1 MSDDKE
7 TAKTEIVIVR
17 RRSADDGAA
26 GKGGAWKIAYADF
39 VTAMMAFF
47 LVMWLINASN
57 EETRSQVA
65 SYFNPIKLTD
75 TSTGAR
81 SLKDM
86 KDTRSPENSE
96 QGESAEGTAPSRKD
110 VNSEAAAMANPPAS
124 LDTVAEAASV
134 APLEGGGLQSDAE
147 IAPSLQPSKTNP
159 GVGDPFDPKAWEK
172 AKGTP
177 AAETGAKTKPAPEV
191 PPAKEDPAKNTD
203 EPSEKPEAR
212 ENSTVKSEPPSPD
225 EKQRQAAE
233 AEAATIARQIA
244 ERLGGDAERLGPS
257 LEVKA
262 TPDGFLISLTE
273 HETLEMFQTGS
284 ARPTP
289 EALKLVEAV
298 AATVAS
304 RQGVLVIRGHTDS
317 RPFRNKYY
325 DNWQLSTAR
334 AHFTR
339 YMLLRSGVPE
349 ERIRKIEGVADRE
362 PRNSED
368 PQAPENRRIEILL
381 ASGAP

>member
-1 MSDDKE
+1 MSDEKE
-7 TAKTEIVIVR
+7 PAKTEIVIVR

-86 KDTRSPENSE
+86 KDSRSPENSE
-96 QGESAEGTAPSRKD
+96 QGDSAEGTAPSKTD
-110 VNSEAAAMANPPAS
+110 VTSEAEAMANPPAS
-124 LDTVAEAASV
+124 LDIVAETESET
-134 APLEGGGLQSDAE
+134 LLKGGGLQSDAE

-172 AKGTP
+172 AKGMP
-177 AAETGAKTKPAPEV
+177 AAGAEAKHKPDTGTSAE
-191 PPAKEDPAKNTD
+191 
-203 EPSEKPEAR
+203 EK
-212 ENSTVKSEPPSPD
+212 KSENASGEDAKKAENTEPTSLAAAG

-233 AEAATIARQIA
+233 TAAATIAKQIA

-262 TPDGFLISLTE
+262 TPDGLLISLTE
-273 HETLEMFQTGS
+273 HETLEMFETGS
-284 ARPTP
+284 ARPTSD
-289 EALKLVEAV
+289 ALKLVEAV

-304 RQGVLVIRGHTDS
+304 RQGYLVVRGHTDS

-334 AHFTR
+334 AHFAR
-339 YMLLRSGVPE
+339 YMLLRSGLPE
-349 ERIRKIEGVADRE
+349 DRIRKIEGVADRE

-381 ASGAP
+381 GTETP

>member
-7 TAKTEIVIVR
+7 SAKTEIVIVR
-17 RRSADDGAA
+17 RRSGDDGAA

-86 KDTRSPENSE
+86 KDTRSPENNE
-96 QGESAEGTAPSRKD
+96 HGEAAEDTAPSKKE
-110 VNSEAAAMANPPAS
+110 VTSEAEAMANPPAS
-124 LDTVAEAASV
+124 LDIVTETEAM
-134 APLEGGGLQSDAE
+134 APMRGGGLQSDAE
-147 IAPSLQPSKTNP
+147 ITPALQPSKTNA

-172 AKGTP
+172 AKTTP
-177 AAETGAKTKPAPEV
+177 AAAEGVQAKPAPGTSGDG
-191 PPAKEDPAKNTD
+191 KEFKNDLSDKTQ
-203 EPSEKPEAR
+203 EAESALENETKPDNAPEQ
-212 ENSTVKSEPPSPD
+212 
-225 EKQRQAAE
+225 EKQLAAAE
-233 AEAATIARQIA
+233 AEAATIARQIS

-257 LEVKA
+257 IEVKA
-262 TPDGFLISLTE
+262 TPEGLLISLTE
-273 HETLEMFQTGS
+273 HETLEMFETGS
-284 ARPTP
+284 ARPTQ
-289 EALKLVEAV
+289 EAMRLVQAV
-298 AATVAS
+298 AETVAS
-304 RQGVLVIRGHTDS
+304 RKGYLVVRGHTDA

-334 AHFTR
+334 AHFAR
-339 YMLLRSGVPE
+339 YMLLRSGLPE
-349 ERIRKIEGVADRE
+349 DRIRKIEGVADRE
-362 PRNSED
+362 PRNKLD

-381 ASGAP
+381 GTDRP